1 MQMVHGDDFL
11 ADTPWRRHAPLSIVA
26 SSDEAS
32 DFFFKKNGEA
42 FVCAMQVLFSFCGMY
57 VSS

>member
-1 MQMVHGDDFL
+1 MVHGDDFL

-32 DFFFKKNGEA
+32 DFFLKKNGEA